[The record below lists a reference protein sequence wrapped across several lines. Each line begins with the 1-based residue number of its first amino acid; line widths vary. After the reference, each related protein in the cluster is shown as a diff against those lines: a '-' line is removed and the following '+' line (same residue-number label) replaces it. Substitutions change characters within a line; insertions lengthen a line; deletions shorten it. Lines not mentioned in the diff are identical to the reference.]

1 MYEVINVNE
10 KVSLIN
16 VKLSS
21 PITPKDISN
30 VLKELAIATT
40 EALGKE
46 VVAIS
51 GRMPMWLM
59 GAIVHELVHKFPAI
73 GVFDPKL
80 KGIVIVA
87 THNPNYEVGQVIQLN
102 EEIIKKVMQ

>member
-1 MYEVINVNE
+1 MFEVINVNE

-21 PITPKDISN
+21 PITPKYITSI
-30 VLKELAIATT
+30 LKELTIATT

-46 VVAIS
+46 VVAVS

-73 GVFDPKL
+73 GIFDPKL
-80 KGIVIVA
+80 KGIVIIA
-87 THNPNYEVGQVIQLN
+87 SHNPKYEVGQVIELS
-102 EEIIKKVMQ
+102 EDVIKKVLQ